1 MGLKARIF
9 NIMQYE
15 KHPETGETLLTE
27 EKIKDAV
34 AHRTIRRWA
43 YICHDKDVYS
53 ALDEEQNPEHIKG
66 ETKPRH
72 WHIVIEMGT
81 NQAEIGTIA
90 KWFGI
95 AENFV
100 NVAKGKG
107 AFLDCVQYL
116 THEGEKQQQLGKR
129 LYEDSEVKAKEGFD
143 FRRELDERAERKA
156 RYGVDLSDKDAL
168 RNEILYHGMTL
179 REAMEKEP
187 LLYQDDFSYLEKCRL
202 KYITTVSKMPKARI
216 NYYVQGR
223 GGIGKGL
230 ISKAIARALIDKTGY
245 MQDDDI
251 FFEVGADKT
260 SFEGYDGQPVII
272 WNDCRAFTLLQK
284 LGGRENVFNVF
295 DLFPPDIRQNIK
307 YGSVRLTNIINI
319 VNSVQDYKEFL
330 DGLAGEYKTK
340 DGTLQSAED
349 KGQSYR
355 RFPFFLV
362 LHEEDYEF
370 GMNKGVFNGSRE
382 YEQYMIY
389 KGFRGNMQRIAERC
403 GDNVTLYNLISRKA
417 VEPVTKKHE
426 ELAEKLSHGQQGTDE
441 EILDEFKDVGTQA
454 AEVKEPGQEPEQS
467 ADN

>member
-143 FRRELDERAERKA
+143 FRRELDE
-156 RYGVDLSDKDAL
+156 
-168 RNEILYHGMTL
+168 I
-179 REAMEKEP
+179 
-187 LLYQDDFSYLEKCRL
+187 
-202 KYITTVSKMPKARI
+202 
-216 NYYVQGR
+216 
-223 GGIGKGL
+223 
-230 ISKAIARALIDKTGY
+230 
-245 MQDDDI
+245 
-251 FFEVGADKT
+251 
-260 SFEGYDGQPVII
+260 
-272 WNDCRAFTLLQK
+272 
-284 LGGRENVFNVF
+284 
-295 DLFPPDIRQNIK
+295 
-307 YGSVRLTNIINI
+307 
-319 VNSVQDYKEFL
+319 
-330 DGLAGEYKTK
+330 
-340 DGTLQSAED
+340 
-349 KGQSYR
+349 
-355 RFPFFLV
+355 
-362 LHEEDYEF
+362 
-370 GMNKGVFNGSRE
+370 
-382 YEQYMIY
+382 
-389 KGFRGNMQRIAERC
+389 
-403 GDNVTLYNLISRKA
+403 
-417 VEPVTKKHE
+417 
-426 ELAEKLSHGQQGTDE
+426 
-441 EILDEFKDVGTQA
+441 
-454 AEVKEPGQEPEQS
+454 
-467 ADN
+467 